1 MGRITSQSKVICASN
16 TSSLYALPLCDSTK
30 PQVNL
35 QSSKRILQMLHT
47 EMRWEYAD

>member
-16 TSSLYALPLCDSTK
+16 TSLLYALPLCDSTK
-30 PQVNL
+30 LQVNL

-47 EMRWEYAD
+47 EMRWENAD